1 MLHFLFYAKLKL
13 LMEWVHIRKR
23 SLVVVGSPKPEDVIV
38 IKFILLKGKLLMN
51 SKRLKLREKIFYG
64 LGDFGGNFCWAF
76 ISGFALI
83 YFTNTLGLNAGI
95 IGTIMLVSRLMDV
108 VTDVA
113 IGGFIDKTQTK
124 WGKAKPWFFWTIIPC
139 AIATFMLFSVP
150 RNASEIIQYIWIFVI
165 YSLIGAGFY
174 AANNI
179 SYAAFTSLITANK
192 EDRVSMG
199 TFRFFFALL
208 AALFINTFTMKFVG
222 AFGGGDTGWR
232 WVALL
237 YGVILVATM
246 LFTAL
251 GIKELTPEELGVEG
265 KVDSNDSKIPLF
277 TRIKYLVLNKYFLM
291 IFGIYLANYFAGG
304 YMSGIGIYFCKY
316 VLKNEALL
324 GLIGLVQMVPV
335 VIGLSFTP
343 VLTKKCGIRKVC
355 MVGAFIS
362 ILATIWNLVLG
373 GGNFVFLLFGLAVA
387 GLASAPLIGSLNAL
401 ISETAL
407 YGFRKFN
414 VRIEGTIFSC
424 SSVGYKVGT
433 GIGSAF
439 SGWMLAFIGFN
450 GLAAAQTQ
458 SVLSTIKTTYIG
470 LPLLTSLA
478 VFVILFFLNVEEVNK
493 KAEIHELT
501 ESSIL

>member
-1 MLHFLFYAKLKL
+1 
-13 LMEWVHIRKR
+13 
-23 SLVVVGSPKPEDVIV
+23 
-38 IKFILLKGKLLMN
+38 MN
-51 SKRLKLREKIFYG
+51 SKRLKIREKIFYG

-108 VTDVA
+108 VTDVV
-113 IGGFIDKTQTK
+113 IGGFIDKTRTK

-139 AIATFMLFSVP
+139 AIATFMLFNVP
-150 RNASEIIQYIWIFVI
+150 KNVSEILQYIWIFVI

-179 SYAAFTSLITANK
+179 SYAAFTSLITTNK

-208 AALFINTFTMKFVG
+208 AALFINTFTMKLVDS
-222 AFGGGDTGWR
+222 FGGGETGWR

-237 YGVILVATM
+237 YGVILVGAM

-265 KVDSNDSKIPLF
+265 KSDSDDLKIPLL
-277 TRIKYLVLNKYFLM
+277 TRIRYLVLNKYFLM

-304 YMSGIGIYFCKY
+304 YMSGTGIYFCKY

-324 GLIGLVQMVPV
+324 GIIGLIQMVPV

-343 VLTKKCGIRKVC
+343 ALTKKFGIRKVC
-355 MVGAFIS
+355 MAGASIS
-362 ILATIWNLVLG
+362 ILATVWNLAAG
-373 GGNFVFLLFGLAVA
+373 SWNFTCLLVGLAIA
-387 GLASAPLIGSLNAL
+387 GLASAPLVGSLNAL

-407 YGFRKFN
+407 YGFNKFN

-439 SGWMLAFIGFN
+439 SGWMLAYTGFN
-450 GLAAAQTQ
+450 GLAAAQAQ
-458 SVLSTIKTTYIG
+458 SVLSTIKVTYIG
-470 LPLLTSLA
+470 LPLLTSLI

-493 KAEIHELT
+493 KSDMQKLT
-501 ESSIL
+501 ESSTL